1 VIGTPK
7 QLLRLVIGNVS
18 NDALIGL
25 VESHWPEIATASQRS
40 ATSSDPAADCT
51 HLADLAEAIH
61 GDIGW
66 PAKQKKQA
74 RQALMAAI
82 RAKA

>member
-25 VESHWPEIATASQRS
+25 VESHWPEIATASQ
-40 ATSSDPAADCT
+40 
-51 HLADLAEAIH
+51 
-61 GDIGW
+61 
-66 PAKQKKQA
+66 QA
-74 RQALMAAI
+74 QCYLE
-82 RAKA
+82 